1 VVLPAD
7 FLRKKSPPSHS
18 SNLSPEDSRGDLQKR
33 IIQRICLIYMQFS
46 RGKNKS
52 NFLLACCVSHSVDDC
67 YAEEGA
73 EDDHPA
79 VAVFSL
85 LLFLLLE

>member
-1 VVLPAD
+1 
-7 FLRKKSPPSHS
+7 
-18 SNLSPEDSRGDLQKR
+18 
-33 IIQRICLIYMQFS
+33 MQFFQE
-46 RGKNKS
+46 RH
-52 NFLLACCVSHSVDDC
+52 FLLACCVSHSIDDC

-79 VAVFSL
+79 VAVFPL